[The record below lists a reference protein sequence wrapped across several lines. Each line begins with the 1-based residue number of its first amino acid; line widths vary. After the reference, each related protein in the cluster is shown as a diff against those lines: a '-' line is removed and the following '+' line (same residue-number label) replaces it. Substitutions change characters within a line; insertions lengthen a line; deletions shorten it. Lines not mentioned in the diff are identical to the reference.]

1 MNLSNLYILEIRII
15 KILAMIL
22 FSINIS
28 IATVIF
34 QIITNNLIITPSI
47 LGMNSIYLTTHTAI
61 VFLFG
66 IFNELNTNNIL
77 SFLIDVSLM
86 SIFSVFIYKKVFKI
100 TKYNILY
107 ILLIGIII
115 SSLFSSIQETL
126 IRLIDP
132 NDYQSLLATLTPGI
146 SNINKFVLALSYI
159 LSIIVIIL
167 LRKDM
172 NKLDILQLSKNIS
185 INLGLNYNKI
195 INRLL
200 FYVSILVAIST
211 ATFGNLIFIGL
222 ITTNL
227 SRYLLGYKA
236 HKIMISSIFITFIL
250 IVFSD
255 IFAVKIFKNNVP
267 INVFLDFLGG
277 LYFAYLFLKGNY
289 LRKGVLW

>member
-185 INLGLNYNKI
+185 INLGLNYNKL

-289 LRKGVLW
+289 LRKGVL